1 MYKTQ
6 SKIRLLVSSITASN
20 ISDGFWSNSVQTI
33 SSWTLCSKHEILRM
47 LNFQFSEQYRSF
59 FGKLEKSSAA
69 RPDADVLTFHGK
81 LRLKS
86 FTCGLVPWY
95 LTQSDNFWRLKID
108 SFSKPIAPL
117 MLSRCLNL
125 WDDMTHWDQTAVS
138 FLVSS
143 VRSGNLRFIYL
154 SPWRAIYTASL
165 YYAQLTELC
174 KTAHF

>member
-1 MYKTQ
+1 MDFGQTRYKRFRVELYVVNT
-6 SKIRLLVSSITASN
+6 KYYGCWIFSSLSN
-20 ISDGFWSNSVQTI
+20 IEASLESSRSPVLHVQMQT
-33 SSWTLCSKHEILRM
+33 
-47 LNFQFSEQYRSF
+47 F
-59 FGKLEKSSAA
+59 F
-69 RPDADVLTFHGK
+69 TFHGK